1 LLKQNGIG
9 SRRLLTIKHIDGP
22 LAGQEQTISD
32 DLGQVTIGRDPDRC
46 QIVYPPES
54 TIVGRVHCALLR
66 QPSGDWAIETYGNHY
81 VDVDG
86 EPVEARHALRSG
98 AKIRLGRRDGPS
110 FTASVARDAASPD
123 LGVTGAQ
130 QKQISV
136 RHLVRRDVRIAMG
149 AVALAVVAAVGT
161 LIYNKVQSDRIRQ
174 RLDRSAFLVEI
185 RHRPDGCPDWDA
197 TAWPVGR
204 DLLVTNAHVV
214 DEAGSGTMLVRA
226 PGPDGKEYDVI
237 GSALHPGYKAFTA
250 FVRQQDLVKWDAG
263 QIETPP
269 TGLAYDVAL
278 LRVKGPLPED
288 SILPLAARSD
298 VESLWKGM
306 QIESEGYPSQNVA
319 GASVL
324 GCGAT
329 PKYRAG
335 VIESLTDY
343 FSSAQQDPKETLLV
357 THNIPIT
364 CGASGS
370 PVIGEDGKVVAVVS
384 AFSSTGGQCTPSAV
398 LINYAQRADIVADM
412 IDGRAEDALTR
423 DRQYWL
429 SQLAM
434 LHAAGYEPGNKIYI
448 PLILQAD
455 KASAGID
462 AHAEPA
468 LDLRAP
474 GVLAADAKLGAA
486 KGVTP
491 LTLSAGQHYVIVAYA
506 EDETPIALTLRDK
519 NGTAVAFT
527 DPLSANSVWYPSL
540 TFAPAANGQYQATV
554 TGATAGIKYILRLY
568 RWAIPAASAE
578 THR

>member
-1 LLKQNGIG
+1 M
-9 SRRLLTIKHIDGP
+9 LTIKHAEGP

-32 DLGQVTIGRDPDRC
+32 DLAQITIGRDPDRC
-46 QIVYPPES
+46 QIVYPPDC

-66 QPSGDWAIETYGNHY
+66 QPSGDWAIELYGDHY
-81 VDVDG
+81 AEVDG
-86 EPVEARHALRSG
+86 EPVDTRRAIPNG
-98 AKIRLGRRDGPS
+98 AKIRLGRHDGPS
-110 FTASVARDAASPD
+110 FTANVARDAASPD
-123 LGVTGAQ
+123 LGLTGAQ

-136 RHLVRRDVRIAMG
+136 RRLVRRDVRIALG
-149 AVALAVVAAVGT
+149 VAVLAVVAAVGT
-161 LIYNKVQSDRIRQ
+161 LIYNKIESDRIRQ

-197 TAWPVGR
+197 TAWSVGR

-226 PGPDGKEYDVI
+226 PGPAGKEYEVI
-237 GSALHPGYKAFTA
+237 GSVLHPGYKAFTA
-250 FVRQQDLVKWDAG
+250 FVRAQDLVKWDAG

-288 SILPLAARSD
+288 SILPLATQS
-298 VESLWKGM
+298 ELQSLWKGM
-306 QIESEGYPSQNVA
+306 QIQSEGYPSQNVA
-319 GASVL
+319 GSSVL

-343 FSSAQQDPKETLLV
+343 FSSAEQDPKETLLV
-357 THNIPIT
+357 MHNIPIT

-370 PVIGEDGKVVAVVS
+370 PVVGEDGKVIAVIS
-384 AFSSTGGQCTPSAV
+384 AFSSTGGQCAPSAV
-398 LINYAQRADIVADM
+398 LINYAQRADIVADL
-412 IDGRAEDALTR
+412 IDGRAADALAR
-423 DRQYWL
+423 DRAYWQ
-429 SQLAM
+429 SQLTM

-455 KASAGID
+455 KRNTGIGAD
-462 AHAEPA
+462 AEPA

-474 GVLAADAKLGAA
+474 GVLLADAKSGAA
-486 KGVTP
+486 TGVTP
-491 LTLSAGQHYVIVAYA
+491 LSLSAGQHYVIIAYA
-506 EDETPIALTLRDK
+506 EGETPIALTLRDK
-519 NGTAVAFT
+519 SGGAVAFT

-540 TFAPAANGQYQATV
+540 TFAPVASGPYQAV
-554 TGATAGIKYILRLY
+554 VSGTAAGTKYILRLY
-568 RWAIPAASAE
+568 RWAEAPSAE